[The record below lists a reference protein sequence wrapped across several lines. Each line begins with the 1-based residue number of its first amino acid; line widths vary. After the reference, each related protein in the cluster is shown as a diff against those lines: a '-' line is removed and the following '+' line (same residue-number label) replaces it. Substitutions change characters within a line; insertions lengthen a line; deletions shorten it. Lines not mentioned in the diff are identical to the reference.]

1 MFQEMESAKFFQQY
15 LPAGASVGRKRAAGS
30 SNSKSAARRIFRLVL
45 WVAILGGGGYMAY
58 NAVNGEHQGAN
69 PVLNKLSSFMGMVD
83 PKWDERI
90 ERQMGSNPQPDP
102 STPGNLE
109 NPDLPESPDLE
120 DTSNRSFLPK
130 LRRRFRQ

>member
-1 MFQEMESAKFFQQY
+1 MFQEMESAKFFFQQY
-15 LPAGASVGRKRAAGS
+15 GSKKAVGGQKRAAGS
-30 SNSKSAARRIFRLVL
+30 SNSKSAAKRVFRLVL

-58 NAVNGEHQGAN
+58 NAVNGQGAN

-90 ERQMGSNPQPDP
+90 DRQMGSNPQPDP
-102 STPGNLE
+102 STQGIPD
-109 NPDLPESPDLE
+109 NPDSPEPDLE
-120 DTSNRSFLPK
+120 DSSNRSFLPK